1 MPTKKFVQT
10 FVLLTMMPSAILWLH
25 AQSSQNVPG
34 IALDQLEL
42 HNVKAEAAN
51 YNGKPAARVDALP
64 DAANGASYA
73 ILKGSC
79 FHNGFLTPGSSGC
92 ERLEV
97 GQAENPDEHNR
108 RKTSIRPQGVY

>member
-42 HNVKAEAAN
+42 HDVKAEAAN
-51 YNGKPAARVDALP
+51 YNGKPAVRKARR
-64 DAANGASYA
+64 ASRA
-73 ILKGSC
+73 RDMLVV
-79 FHNGFLTPGSSGC
+79 F
-92 ERLEV
+92 
-97 GQAENPDEHNR
+97 
-108 RKTSIRPQGVY
+108 